1 MEWVIVL
8 GLLVAYV
15 LLRDEANLT
24 GAPAAED
31 ATPKIDGI
39 SDILKTLG

>member
-15 LLRDEANLT
+15 LLRDEGTLT
-24 GAPAAED
+24 GAPAPEIPA
-31 ATPKIDGI
+31 PKIDGI

>member
-15 LLRDEANLT
+15 LLRDDGTLT
-24 GAPAAED
+24 GARAED